1 MNGPERSRA
10 GGAAAPPEPPPT
22 PSTPPTSSTLAA
34 LSTLASLRARLTGRL
49 ADRGYAAGWA
59 LVRQLPEG
67 VVRRVF
73 QAIADAA
80 WWRRGRSVRR
90 LEANLARVLGT
101 TVQEPRLRELSRA
114 AMRSYL
120 RYWREAFR
128 LPEWS
133 AERIVSTLHTVDE
146 HRLHE
151 ALARGRGAV
160 VALPHMAN
168 WDHAGAWAVASGIPF
183 TTVAERLKPES
194 LFDRFVAYRVGLGM
208 EVLPLTGGTA
218 DVFGTLSR
226 RLRAGRMVCLLGD
239 RDLTVTG
246 VEVSFFGGRARM
258 PAGPAALALHTG
270 AALIP
275 VTLWYDADGT
285 HVWFHPEVRVPGTA
299 AGRGGRDAQVAAMTQ
314 AAADVFARGIAEHP
328 EDWHMLQRLWIDEG
342 PGHRDRPGEPADRP
356 VSTP

>member
-1 MNGPERSRA
+1 MTRPETTGSARGRA
-10 GGAAAPPEPPPT
+10 TLSPDPPPAVA
-22 PSTPPTSSTLAA
+22 PT
-34 LSTLASLRARLTGRL
+34 LRARVTERL
-49 ADRGYAAGWA
+49 VDRCYAAGWA
-59 LVRQLPEG
+59 LVRQLPEA

-80 WWRRGRSVRR
+80 WRRRGRAVRR
-90 LEANLARVLGT
+90 LEANLGRVLGPG
-101 TVQEPRLRELSRA
+101 VPESRLREVSRA
-114 AMRSYL
+114 GMRSYL

-128 LPEWS
+128 LPVWS
-133 AERIVSTLHTVDE
+133 AGRIVSTLHTIGE
-146 HRLHE
+146 HRLHD

-160 VALPHMAN
+160 VVLPHMGN
-168 WDHAGAWAVASGIPF
+168 WDHAGAWAVASGIPL

-194 LFDRFVAYRVGLGM
+194 LFDRFVSYRVGLGM
-208 EVLPLTGGTA
+208 EVLPLTGGGA
-218 DVFGTLSR
+218 DVFGTLCR

-239 RDLTVTG
+239 RDLTVSG
-246 VEVSFFGGRARM
+246 VEVDFFGGRARM

-275 VTLWYDADGT
+275 VTLWYGDDGT
-285 HVWFHPEVRVPGTA
+285 YVWFHPEVAVPRAAPSAAPSAA
-299 AGRGGRDAQVAAMTQ
+299 AGGGGRDAQVAAMTQ

-342 PGHRDRPGEPADRP
+342 AGGLDRPGDPAGRP